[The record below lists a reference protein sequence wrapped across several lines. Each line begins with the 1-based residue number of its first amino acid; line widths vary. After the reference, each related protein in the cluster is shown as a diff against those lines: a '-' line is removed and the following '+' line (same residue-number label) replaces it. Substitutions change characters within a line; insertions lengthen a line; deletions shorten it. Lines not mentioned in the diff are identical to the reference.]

1 MSVLHGGQRFFR
13 AKVLRTGGNAKCR
26 LCFRREGL
34 TAAFRK
40 FPRALETWVFRPR
53 SLASHLSYPSLVRSD
68 GDSQKKAFPAMKPQE
83 ASQKGKE
90 LNFKLSR
97 HRTMRVRRMT
107 IEQGRRVGIGR
118 FPNFHRTGSIK
129 GMKRLYYGKDC
140 LMVRCGSYVYNVSA
154 EPQIYYQASV

>member
-1 MSVLHGGQRFFR
+1 
-13 AKVLRTGGNAKCR
+13 
-26 LCFRREGL
+26 
-34 TAAFRK
+34 
-40 FPRALETWVFRPR
+40 
-53 SLASHLSYPSLVRSD
+53 
-68 GDSQKKAFPAMKPQE
+68 MKPQE

-90 LNFKLSR
+90 LDFKLSR

>member
-1 MSVLHGGQRFFR
+1 MPGSFFSCKDTADGR
-13 AKVLRTGGNAKCR
+13 NAKCR
-26 LCFRREGL
+26 PRFRRESL